1 MQALMIKFSVAY
13 LIFLYSIA
21 YTVSALAANNS
32 IYLTQSGSSALTLN
46 ITQTGGGNVVGTSNA
61 SATLSGNSMT
71 VDLDQIGTGNTL
83 AATVAQANSSSFTL
97 RSTGDT
103 NASTLTVGGTGD
115 TAGSDFDFAATG
127 DSNVLLYTQGASA
140 TSTNSNTDLV
150 VTGTSNNLNITTEV
164 VGATNNIEID
174 GSSKDLDSRQTGNA
188 NHSLPLDLTG
198 SSNNIDVDQ
207 TNASGSISG
216 IVDVVAVTTSGI
228 IDIDQN

>member
-1 MQALMIKFSVAY
+1 MQVLITKCSVAY

-61 SATLSGNSMT
+61 RATLSGNSMT

-103 NASTLTVGGTGD
+103 NVSTLTVGGTGD
-115 TAGSDFDFAATG
+115 TAGLRPDRNGRLQYPYIRTG
-127 DSNVLLYTQGASA
+127 RGC
-140 TSTNSNTDLV
+140 NSNLCKHRP
-150 VTGTSNNLNITTEV
+150 GYYWHL
-164 VGATNNIEID
+164 
-174 GSSKDLDSRQTGNA
+174 Q
-188 NHSLPLDLTG
+188 
-198 SSNNIDVDQ
+198 
-207 TNASGSISG
+207 
-216 IVDVVAVTTSGI
+216 
-228 IDIDQN
+228 